1 MAQEYITKEQLEEI
15 KKELEELKGIKTKEI
30 AEQIRYAASFG
41 DLSENFAYHDAKE
54 KQQFLLGRI
63 IDLTN
68 KIRNAKVV
76 EKPKGDK
83 VQIGSTVQ
91 IDFDKEKQTVII
103 MTSGQSDPL
112 KGKISYES
120 PLGKAL
126 LNKSKGDKFKVDIN
140 GNKVDCKILDIN

>member
-1 MAQEYITKEQLEEI
+1 MQEYITKEQLKET
-15 KKELEELKGIKTKEI
+15 KKELEELKGVKMKEI

-54 KQQFLLGRI
+54 KQQFLLGKI

-83 VQIGSTVQ
+83 VQIGSIVQ
-91 IDFDKEKQTVII
+91 IDFDNEKQTIEI
-103 MTSGQSDPL
+103 MTSGQSNPL
-112 KGKISYES
+112 EGKVSYES

-140 GNKVDCKILDIN
+140 GNKVDCKILDVN